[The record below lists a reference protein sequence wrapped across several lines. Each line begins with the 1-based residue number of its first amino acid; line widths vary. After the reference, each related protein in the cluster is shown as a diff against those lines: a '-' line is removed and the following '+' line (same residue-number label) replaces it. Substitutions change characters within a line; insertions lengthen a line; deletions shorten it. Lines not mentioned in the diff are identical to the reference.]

1 MDAKTY
7 VWTQLTKTATPVLAL
22 FAAAKS
28 NPEGREARILRQV
41 AAIGGFE
48 VDPGAIA
55 FPLVT
60 VLVGSG

>member
-1 MDAKTY
+1 
-7 VWTQLTKTATPVLAL
+7 VLAL

-60 VLVGSG
+60 VSLGADDTCDA